1 MIRRP
6 PRSTRTDTLFPYT
19 TLFRTAG
26 TSQTSLWAALCQSDG
41 CRTLVML
48 ERLGEGVEFV
58 RTHAQCAAGAA
69 PCRYRALDFANDTA
83 RSGSGETEV
92 GGNRHQGID
101 GCIGAAVFGT
111 IGRAHV

>member
-1 MIRRP
+1 
-6 PRSTRTDTLFPYT
+6 
-19 TLFRTAG
+19 
-26 TSQTSLWAALCQSDG
+26 
-41 CRTLVML
+41 ML

-101 GCIGAAVFGT
+101 GCIRSEEHTSELQSLMRISYAVFCLKKKT
-111 IGRAHV
+111 THNCTHTTEKSTSKEKY

>member
-1 MIRRP
+1 
-6 PRSTRTDTLFPYT
+6 
-19 TLFRTAG
+19 
-26 TSQTSLWAALCQSDG
+26 
-41 CRTLVML
+41 ML

-101 GCIGAAVFGT
+101 GCIGAAVFGNPGLELSRSIGERSDTRRVGRECVSTGRCRRSPVDT
-111 IGRAHV
+111 IKKKKT